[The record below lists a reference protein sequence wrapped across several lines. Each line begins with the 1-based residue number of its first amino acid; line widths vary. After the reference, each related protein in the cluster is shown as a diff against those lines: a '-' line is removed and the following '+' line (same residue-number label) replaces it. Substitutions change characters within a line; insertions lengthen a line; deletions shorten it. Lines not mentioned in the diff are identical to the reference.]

1 MCGAGR
7 GGGGAGWG
15 SWVGDL
21 GDERGMDMA
30 LAVSACDAVSVVDF
44 EMAHGW
50 STGVAGVAGYC
61 IYAGNT

>member
-1 MCGAGR
+1 
-7 GGGGAGWG
+7 
-15 SWVGDL
+15 
-21 GDERGMDMA
+21 MDMA